1 VSISSLIPGLKG
13 SGSRRAVDEVERLR
27 EDNIRLLDRQAAA
40 DDYFALLAQDR
51 ADVYA
56 AWEFTEQARQDAEM
70 VAACMQSECE
80 GWKAEALALRARL
93 APFLAAEA
101 NSNRIDVPPMVRDT
115 DDPADQATTPID
127 VRPLWVALGI
137 GPTVAVTNPGH
148 VPAVA
153 AADEPEPARDD
164 GDLPEDHPDYVPNP
178 PYDLP
183 EGDWR

>member
-56 AWEFTEQARQDAEM
+56 AWEFTEQARQEAEM

-80 GWKAEALALRARL
+80 DWKAEALALRARL

-115 DDPADQATTPID
+115 SDFADQATAPID
-127 VRPLWVALGI
+127 VRELRERFAS
-137 GPTVAVTNPGH
+137 GPVVSLHHSPQAASPSH
-148 VPAVA
+148 VPAWAVTA
-153 AADEPEPARDD
+153 EPEPAT
-164 GDLPEDHPDYVPNP
+164 
-178 PYDLP
+178 
-183 EGDWR
+183 